1 MAGFSDAPF
10 RYIAKLCGAD
20 VLVSEM
26 VSADGVKRHF
36 EQMRHYTHFTEFERP
51 FGIQLFGDN
60 PTVMANATALLVKLR
75 PDFFDINMG
84 CPVKKVVKRFAG
96 CALMTKPDLAEGIIR
111 QMNHVLTSEGIPL
124 TVKIRSGWDANT
136 INAVEFA
143 QMAQSAGASAIIVHP
158 RTRSQGYS
166 GHSDWDVIR
175 QVKSAVTC
183 PVVGNGDIT
192 TPTEATEMLQQT
204 GCDSI
209 MIGRAA
215 LGQPWIFSHCV
226 GDGPVRP
233 ASIVG
238 DGPVRPASIVGDG
251 PVRPASVEQKL
262 ALIYQH
268 IDLVVAHNCGS
279 HALVPMRAHFAFY
292 TKGLAG
298 GAAAR
303 QIINRSTDPNQIKHT
318 IRELYYGRLSAG
330 DTPSQIS
337 AEE

>member
-1 MAGFSDAPF
+1 MKIDHLTHKRLWLAPMAGFSDAPF

-60 PTVMANATALLVKLR
+60 PAVMANATALLVKLR

-111 QMNHVLTSEGIPL
+111 QMNHVLQSEGIPL
-124 TVKIRSGWDANT
+124 TVKIRSGWDANS

-143 QMAQSAGASAIIVHP
+143 QMAQSAGASVIIVHP

-175 QVKSAVTC
+175 QVKAAVTC

-192 TPTEATEMLQQT
+192 TPADAYEMYQQT

-215 LGQPWIFSHCV
+215 LGQPWIFQDIKNTS
-226 GDGPVRP
+226 PMTT
-233 ASIVG
+233 
-238 DGPVRPASIVGDG
+238 
-251 PVRPASVEQKL
+251 EQRI
-262 ALIYQH
+262 ALINQH
-268 IDLVVAHNCGS
+268 IDLVVEHNSGN

-292 TKGLAG
+292 TKGIPG

-303 QIINRSTDPNQIKHT
+303 QIIFRSTDPNQIKQT
-318 IRELYYGRLSAG
+318 IRELYYGRLSAS
-330 DTPSQIS
+330 DTPI
-337 AEE
+337 